1 MSDHFFAR
9 SLLFIYVAAWI
20 FIGTIAFIGESDAQ
34 SQTVG
39 PFVRGDAAP
48 AASATINANVTVI
61 GLQPIADRE
70 LITLTNPTATG
81 FGIPTSA
88 FHLSND
94 PSVVGS
100 VGQNIF
106 FIQDIPQVWYL
117 VGPSADGPGGAGI
130 EHNGTVT
137 GIEFEAT
144 WNGVQFDYEV
154 LNSVRHHPGPGDW
167 ATRSYDSVFA
177 QQTLALS
184 LVEYDFNLLWGSIDI
199 QGSAS
204 QSSASNAALQS
215 VFVGTFTEE
224 LTACPAGTQEVD
236 GTLILNGALDYP
248 IVATK
253 NPSWVSSGRDLQLPD
268 WSGLFIRNSGSQS
281 DYVAAAPGVL
291 QDDGTAPN
299 GLAGTVSRTANNNV
313 STAVDGGGGQNVR
326 FNNTTR
332 SVNFTSADGETRPG
346 NVALIKCVIL
356 EL

>member
-9 SLLFIYVAAWI
+9 SLLVIYVAAWI
-20 FIGTIAFIGESDAQ
+20 FIGTIAFIGRSDAQ

-48 AASATINANVTVI
+48 AASATTNADVTVI

-88 FHLSND
+88 FHLSDD

-154 LNSVRHHPGPGDW
+154 LTSVRHHPGPGDW

-184 LVEYDFNLLWGSIDI
+184 LVEYDFNLLWESIDT
-199 QGSAS
+199 QSSAS
-204 QSSASNAALQS
+204 QSSASNEALQN

-224 LTACPAGTQEVD
+224 LTACPAGTHEVD

-268 WSGLFIRNSGSQS
+268 WSGLFVRNSGSQS
-281 DYVAAAPGVL
+281 NYVAAAPGVL
-291 QDDGTAPN
+291 QNDATAVN
-299 GLAGTVSRTANNNV
+299 GLGGTVLGPQNPVATQVN
-313 STAVDGGGGQNVR
+313 GGGGNSVR
-326 FNNTTR
+326 ATTTR
-332 SVNFTSADGETRPG
+332 TVTLSGNTETRPG

-356 EL
+356 DL